1 VDVIET
7 KFQPVIRLLNS
18 YDRARDLI
26 ADGLLWLTYDGDG
39 VRVLEAEWDTL
50 IIFDACRNDV
60 FTDIVDLPGTLTK
73 KRSLGSITYHFTK
86 RNFKKR
92 TAHDV
97 VYLSDNSVVGTVHDD
112 GYIDVF
118 KFVGTWNKKE
128 RRTKQGHENVKAIA
142 EPEPV
147 VDRAIKLHEEYPNKR
162 HIVHLLPPHTPH
174 LVEDGE
180 QLPPDSPCRNY
191 EAVRE
196 REINAERMR
205 GVYCD
210 NVRYVADAVK
220 PLIEQIDG
228 KVVVTSD
235 HGELLGEGFS
245 KWKKLCNGRFGTE
258 WEKYNW
264 GHYGDIDVP
273 ELVEVPWLEL
283 PCESRRRIVPDQPKE
298 DEFDTEEIE
307 DHLEALG
314 YR

>member
-1 VDVIET
+1 MPI
-7 KFQPVIRLLNS
+7 KRKLQSLGRPSNA
-18 YDRARDLI
+18 YDSARDLV

-39 VRVLEAEWDTL
+39 FHVLEAEWDTL

-60 FTDIVDLPGTLTK
+60 FNDVVDLSGTFTQ
-73 KRSLGSITYHFTK
+73 KRSLGSITYHFAK
-86 RNFKKR
+86 RNFGGR
-92 TAHDV
+92 VAHDV
-97 VYLSDNSVVGTVHDD
+97 VYLSDNSVVGTVHND

-118 KFVGTWNKKE
+118 KFVGTWNEEE
-128 RRTKQGHENVKAIA
+128 RHAKQGHENVKAVA

-147 VDRAIKLHEEYPNKR
+147 VDKAIELHEEYPNKR

-180 QLPPDSPCRNY
+180 PLPPDSPCRNY

-196 REINAERMR
+196 GEISAERIR
-205 GVYCD
+205 VVYRD
-210 NVRYVADAVK
+210 NVQYVADAVK
-220 PLIEQIDG
+220 PLIKRIDG
-228 KVVVTSD
+228 KVVITSD
-235 HGELLGEGFS
+235 HGELLGESFP

-258 WEKYNW
+258 WAKYNW
-264 GHYGDIDVP
+264 GHYGDIDIP

-283 PCESRRRIVPDQPKE
+283 PCESRRRIVSDQPEE